1 MQWTAFHSN
10 RNIELVE
17 ANSYADEEC
26 KKQQKGLTLKAG
38 QTTNLVYIPNKK
50 AEKISTN
57 ASSAARLRRT
67 VSNNED

>member
-26 KKQQKGLTLKAG
+26 KKQQKGLTLKTG
-38 QTTNLVYIPNKK
+38 QATNLVHKPNNK

-57 ASSAARLRRT
+57 AR
-67 VSNNED
+67 